1 MHNYKFSK
9 KVCIFS
15 SVTAKNE
22 MFAHMYGKYTRC
34 GFFIT
39 FLMFLKKENFV
50 KQMSISKIR
59 LPKTLWLKN

>member
-9 KVCIFS
+9 SLYLLVGNR
-15 SVTAKNE
+15 KNE

-59 LPKTLWLKN
+59 LPKTLWL